1 MMDDLDVHLP
11 GIREGD
17 ARAFARWVAGGE
29 VRLRLS
35 LRRFADQ
42 VDVEAVVQETLLRV
56 WQVAPRFE
64 HDGKPNGLLR
74 LAIRAARNLAI
85 SEVRKRRPMNVDPS
99 LLTMTAD
106 LEGVSVPEA
115 QTDPLLRSAIRT
127 CRDKL
132 PSKPRGALHAR
143 METEGNEPDQV
154 LAERLGMTL
163 NTFLQN
169 FSRARRF
176 LLECLRKLGIE
187 PVLEAP

>member
-1 MMDDLDVHLP
+1 MDDLDVHLP
-11 GIREGD
+11 GIRDGD
-17 ARAFARWVAGGE
+17 ARAFARWVAGSE
-29 VRLRLS
+29 TRLRLS
-35 LRRFADQ
+35 LRGFAEQ
-42 VDVEAVVQETLLRV
+42 VDVEAVVQETLLRI

-85 SEVRKRRPMNVDPS
+85 SEVRKRRATCLDPA
-99 LLTMTAD
+99 LLAMTAD
-106 LEGVSVPEA
+106 LEAVSVPEV
-115 QTDPLLRSAIRT
+115 QPDPLLREAIRR
-127 CRDKL
+127 CRDTL
-132 PSKPRGALHAR
+132 PSKPRGALVAR

-176 LLECLRKLGIE
+176 LIDCLHKLGIE
-187 PVLEAP
+187 PLVEAP